1 MSTAKLTKTEAPV
14 NIDASAPDAPGSTT
28 ASFPGGQATFAPPHH
43 SDWSQ
48 RKASLIGGT
57 ALFLLAV
64 LAGLANFGV
73 VEVLVTPGDAAKT
86 AKDLIDSEA
95 LFRSGIA
102 GLMVVVILDIVVACS
117 LLVVFQSVNRS
128 VAIMAAVFRLAY
140 STVFMVAI
148 SQLVSALALLGDAD
162 EALRAVGQFHTIWD
176 ASYALFGVH
185 LALIGYLVYRSVFA
199 PRVIGV
205 LLVIAGLGY
214 LVDEIG
220 SILVSG
226 YSLEISRF
234 SFVGEAVLIFWLLI
248 RGVRLRGSEISRTE

>member
-1 MSTAKLTKTEAPV
+1 MSTSKLA
-14 NIDASAPDAPGSTT
+14 TT
-28 ASFPGGQATFAPPHH
+28 QAAVH
-43 SDWSQ
+43 SDPGAPNAPKDSATSSQRGVGQPAPTGNPAWSQ
-48 RKASLIGGT
+48 RKASLIGGV
-57 ALFLLAV
+57 ALLLLAV

-73 VEVLVTPGDAAKT
+73 IEVLVTPGDAART

-102 GLMVVVILDIVVACS
+102 GLLVVVILDIVVACS
-117 LLVVFQSVNRS
+117 LLAVFESVNRS
-128 VAIMAAVFRLAY
+128 VAIMAAVFRIAY
-140 STVFMVAI
+140 STVFLVAI
-148 SQLVSALALLGDAD
+148 SQLVSTLSLLGDAN

-185 LALIGYLVYRSVFA
+185 LALIGYLVYRSGFA
-199 PRVIGV
+199 PRIIGV
-205 LLVIAGLGY
+205 LLVLAGLGY

-220 SILVSG
+220 SVLMSG

-248 RGVRLRGSEISRTE
+248 KGVRLRASETDRTE